1 MEVFAM
7 ATDKKAIT
15 VYLDE
20 SLYKWVATVAKA
32 DGRSISNFVENSLA
46 SMMHPEIKR
55 IAIPNRVPPD
65 RPE

>member
-20 SLYKWVATVAKA
+20 SLYEWVATVAKA
-32 DGRSISNFVENSLA
+32 DGRSISNFIEHALA
-46 SMMHPEIKR
+46 SKMHPE
-55 IAIPNRVPPD
+55 VG
-65 RPE
+65 